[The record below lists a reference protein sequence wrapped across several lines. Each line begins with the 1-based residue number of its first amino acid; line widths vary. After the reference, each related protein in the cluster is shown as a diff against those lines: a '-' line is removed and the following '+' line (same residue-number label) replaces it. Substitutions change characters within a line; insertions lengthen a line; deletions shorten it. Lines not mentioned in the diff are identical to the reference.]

1 MTARFS
7 FRFTSDDENAIRS
20 PVNVPVPPHTKLPE
34 ISTLSLISIVP
45 PAESIIKLPVPVL
58 VSRVLSFV
66 TPICILPNVP
76 PDYTIAPPPPIVCKL
91 PPRTISFA
99 MVTTPTTLTPP
110 PTNKSFEV
118 VTTPTNVEGPVT

>member
-1 MTARFS
+1 M
-7 FRFTSDDENAIRS
+7 
-20 PVNVPVPPHTKLPE
+20 
-34 ISTLSLISIVP
+34 
-45 PAESIIKLPVPVL
+45 
-58 VSRVLSFV
+58 VLSFV

-76 PDYTIAPPPPIVCKL
+76 PDDTIAPPPPMVCKL
-91 PPRTISFA
+91 PPRTISFP